1 MEVRMLNTQKIEIF
15 RMQAEICKTLS
26 DPKRLM
32 IVHELREGELSVGQ
46 LGARLELPQANVS
59 QHLAILRKRGIVS
72 TRREG
77 TTVYYCLASCKI
89 GEACDMVRSVLSE
102 QLAGNLALSQI
113 LANR

>member
-1 MEVRMLNTQKIEIF
+1 MISQQKLQLF
-15 RMQAEICKTLS
+15 KMQADICKTLS

-32 IVHELREGELSVGQ
+32 LVHELRDGELSVGQ
-46 LGARLELPQANVS
+46 LGTRLELPQANVS

-77 TTVYYCLASCKI
+77 TTVFYNLASCKI

-102 QLAGNLALSQI
+102 QLSSNNELVQMLNKS
-113 LANR
+113 